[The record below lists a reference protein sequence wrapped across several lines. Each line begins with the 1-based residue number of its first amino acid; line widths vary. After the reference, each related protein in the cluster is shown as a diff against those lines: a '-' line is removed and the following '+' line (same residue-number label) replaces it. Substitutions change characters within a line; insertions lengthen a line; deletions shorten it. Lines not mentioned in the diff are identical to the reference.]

1 MYLFQALLYLYQVLL
16 SFYLEILKKKLYNQ
30 IKKASDK
37 KTKRK
42 NPEKLN
48 NERC

>member
-16 SFYLEILKKKLYNQ
+16 SFNLEIRKNKLYNQ

-37 KTKRK
+37 KK
-42 NPEKLN
+42 NKKKKPGKIK
-48 NERC
+48 

>member
-37 KTKRK
+37 KNKK
-42 NPEKLN
+42 KKPGKIK
-48 NERC
+48 